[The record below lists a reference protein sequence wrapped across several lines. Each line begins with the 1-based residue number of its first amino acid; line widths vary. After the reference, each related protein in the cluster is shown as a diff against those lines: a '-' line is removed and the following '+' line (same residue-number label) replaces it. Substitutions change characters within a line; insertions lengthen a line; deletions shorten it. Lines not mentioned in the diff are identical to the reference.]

1 MELNLNQFLD
11 RIFKSNPNRV
21 ESSNRIESFSEALHR
36 IKSNQVKSNQLTRS
50 HTMVYPLMLDL
61 EAERFLS
68 FLPMFTGFLSVLG
81 SGWLIIEIVTTRSK
95 LHTVYNRLL
104 LSMSI
109 IDVFVSIAYMFS
121 TIPSPKSSYEVIWAF
136 GNIQTCTAQGFF
148 IQLGIIPPIC
158 KFTGNKFT

>member
-11 RIFKSNPNRV
+11 RNFKSNPNRV
-21 ESSNRIESFSEALHR
+21 ESSNRIIFRSFT
-36 IKSNQVKSNQLTRS
+36 SNQIESSQVELIDSIA
-50 HTMVYPLMLDL
+50 TMVYPLMLDL

-109 IDVFVSIAYMFS
+109 VDVFVSIAYMFS

-158 KFTGNKFT
+158 KFTGNKFA